1 MTRCGRNEDDYYC
14 HNWHL
19 TSRFSRAVLSY
30 LIIIAQL
37 REDLKTFFSVVGEHS
52 ALQNLNTDLK
62 TELAE
67 CKFEYRLH
75 HIGETYVV
83 LRVITSVQSYTPCIW
98 WQVFANVL
106 QLHDKS
112 FYRGVHKET
121 RQLSKKTH
129 QNRKCRPGDLRT
141 YKTLGR
147 QQCGPRVATGLKYLF
162 FFYVFERNGSS

>member
-1 MTRCGRNEDDYYC
+1 M
-14 HNWHL
+14 
-19 TSRFSRAVLSY
+19 SY

-83 LRVITSVQSYTPCIW
+83 LRSSPQYRAILHAYNDKCLQMCYSYTTNHFIG
-98 WQVFANVL
+98 VFTKKHAN
-106 QLHDKS
+106 
-112 FYRGVHKET
+112 
-121 RQLSKKTH
+121 
-129 QNRKCRPGDLRT
+129 
-141 YKTLGR
+141 
-147 QQCGPRVATGLKYLF
+147 
-162 FFYVFERNGSS
+162 